1 MIQCSSPTF
10 FRTALLLPRMVGE
23 LKMPFL
29 VGSQRSKSRCRCA
42 SSSSGVNWAS
52 GWEGKGTGV
61 RREEGEEGEER
72 RGEERRGAVRA
83 RMELVQPPRPG
94 TINTC

>member
-1 MIQCSSPTF
+1 
-10 FRTALLLPRMVGE
+10 MVGE

-72 RGEERRGAVRA
+72 RGEERSCARTNGAGSAPQARHYKHVLNARGQLRVL
-83 RMELVQPPRPG
+83 ES
-94 TINTC
+94 